1 MEKLWAPW
9 RMKYIKGI
17 DKKDE
22 GCIFCIKPQLS
33 DDKNNLIL
41 LRGKHCFVI
50 LNAFP
55 YSNGH
60 LLVIPYLHTSEL
72 DQLDESVSMELWR
85 YIVAGK
91 NVLKKAYNPDG
102 FNIGMNLGRP
112 AGAGID
118 QHLHVH
124 IVPRW
129 NGDTNFMPVLDE
141 TRVIS
146 EGLGDTYDF
155 LLPLFKE
162 LSGIS

>member
-1 MEKLWAPW
+1 MNKLWAPW

-22 GCIFCIKPQLS
+22 GCIFCTKPQLS

-41 LRGKHCFVI
+41 LRGKHSFVI

-72 DQLDESVSMELWR
+72 DKLDESVSMELWR
-85 YIVAGK
+85 YIVLGK

>member
-1 MEKLWAPW
+1 MDKLWAPW

-17 DKKDE
+17 DKKEE
-22 GCIFCIKPQLS
+22 GCIFCTKPKES
-33 DDKNNLIL
+33 DDRKNMIL
-41 LRGKHCFVI
+41 LRGRHSFI
-50 LNAFP
+50 IMNAFP

-60 LLVIPYLHTSEL
+60 LLVIPFLHTAEL
-72 DQLDESVSMELWR
+72 DDLAEPVSAELWR
-85 YIVAGK
+85 FIVLGK
-91 NVLKKAYNPDG
+91 NALKNAYKPDG

-118 QHLHVH
+118 QHLHFH

-155 LLPLFKE
+155 LLPYFR
-162 LSGIS
+162 SAAQ